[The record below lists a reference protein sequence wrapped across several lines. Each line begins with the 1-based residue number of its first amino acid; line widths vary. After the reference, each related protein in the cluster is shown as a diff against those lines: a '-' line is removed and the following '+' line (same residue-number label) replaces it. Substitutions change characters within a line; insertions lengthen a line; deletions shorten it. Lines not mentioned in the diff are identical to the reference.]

1 MTTLLL
7 FAATLLLV
15 TGILF
20 TYTMRCVR
28 RRRPL
33 RASLGALSGLSSAA
47 ALAGFMLLL
56 LSYLSYHRL
65 TAEQS
70 VARIAFSRV
79 APTEFSARL
88 MIPGEQDRVLLLNGD
103 EWQLDARLLTW
114 TPPATILGLDPLYR
128 LERLSGRYA
137 NIVEEREQPRTVHSL
152 MTESPIDLWSAA
164 RQFPKLTPGIDA
176 YYGSATYLPM
186 ADGAAFDVSISRDA
200 LIARPGNAAAREA
213 VGNWR

>member
-1 MTTLLL
+1 MLLVLAALLL
-7 FAATLLLV
+7 FL

-20 TYTMRCVR
+20 AYMMRSLR

-33 RASLGALSGLSSAA
+33 RASLGALSGLSSAV
-47 ALAGFMLLL
+47 ALAGFLLLL
-56 LSYLSYHRL
+56 LSYLSYDRL

-79 APTEFSARL
+79 APAEFNARL
-88 MIPGEQDRVLLLNGD
+88 MVPGEQDQVFLLNGN

-137 NIVEEREQPRTVHSL
+137 NIAEEREAPRTVHSL
-152 MTESPIDLWSAA
+152 VAASPVDLWSAA
-164 RQFPKLTPGIDA
+164 RRYPKLTPGIDA

-186 ADGAAFDVSISRDA
+186 ADGATFDVSISRDA

-213 VGNWR
+213 VGDWR